1 MTNLADKYPRIN
13 DMKNKAIKRMPHFAA
28 EYLLSGTGYDRAMD
42 HNQEVL
48 KNIFLTPRYV
58 KGTVKADLRTKL
70 FNRTYSAPFGIAPV
84 GMTSLIWPGAE
95 IDLAKLANNKNIP
108 YI

>member
-48 KNIFLTPRYV
+48 KNIFLTPKTACHGLSSTFSYQY
-58 KGTVKADLRTKL
+58 TPLTL
-70 FNRTYSAPFGIAPV
+70 H
-84 GMTSLIWPGAE
+84 
-95 IDLAKLANNKNIP
+95 
-108 YI
+108 

>member
-1 MTNLADKYPRIN
+1 MASLADKYPRIS
-13 DMKNKAIKRMPHFAA
+13 DMKAKAIKRMPHFAT

-58 KGTVKADLRTKL
+58 KGTVEADLQTKL
-70 FNRTYSAPFGIAPV
+70 FNSI
-84 GMTSLIWPGAE
+84 
-95 IDLAKLANNKNIP
+95 
-108 YI
+108 